1 MTILHRYP
9 RAFWVLLAGFF
20 VNRVSAAL
28 IWPFLTL
35 FIRQSTGAP
44 LRSVT
49 LLISLQAV
57 SGLVVTS
64 FVGVLMDRFG
74 RKPPMIISLL
84 LGSAVLLAMTTAD
97 SLAEWA
103 VLIAL
108 YGALNP
114 VFFVGTY
121 AMVADLVQS
130 DERTN
135 AYALQ
140 RMVANV
146 AIAVGPALGG
156 FFLAGTTALSYITTA
171 AANVLLAGAGALWII
186 ETLPKHKRGQSYERT
201 IGGYGKMLRDRRFMR
216 FIATFVLIEIAVALT
231 FVLLPVYTTEQFAI
245 PEGQYGLLL
254 TVNAGM
260 VVFLQFGMT
269 WFTAR
274 FRPLLVLAV
283 GACFYA
289 AGLTIFGLAS
299 QFPHFVVGMVILTT
313 GELMA
318 APTATGLAANMAP
331 PAMRARYMGALSLCF
346 TIGAGIGP
354 VVGGILS
361 DSLAPAAIWHGGAA
375 TALAAAAGFALLARA
390 YERRDLALSASG
402 EQAAARNASAQ
413 GEATGANPVRDAAQ
427 IAP

>member
-1 MTILHRYP
+1 MGLLNRYP

-20 VNRVSAAL
+20 INRVSAAL

-35 FIRQSTGAP
+35 FIRQSTDAP
-44 LRSVT
+44 LSSVT

-57 SGLVVTS
+57 AGLVATS
-64 FVGVLMDRFG
+64 VIGVLMDRFG

-97 SLAEWA
+97 SLPEWA

-121 AMVADLVQS
+121 AMVADLVEPE
-130 DERTN
+130 ERTK

-140 RMVANV
+140 RMIANV
-146 AIAVGPALGG
+146 AIAVGPALSGY
-156 FFLAGTTALSYITTA
+156 FLAGTPALTYITTA
-171 AANVLLAGAGALWII
+171 AANVLLAGIGTLWII
-186 ETLPKHKRGQSYERT
+186 ETLPKHKRGQAEEAS
-201 IGGYGKMLRDRRFMR
+201 IGGYGELLRDRRFMS

-231 FVLLPVYTTEQFAI
+231 FVLLPVYTNEQFAI
-245 PEGQYGLLL
+245 PEGQYALLL

-260 VVFLQFGMT
+260 VIVLQFGMT
-269 WFTAR
+269 RLTTG
-274 FRPLLVLAV
+274 FRPLLVMAV

-289 AGLTIFGLAS
+289 VGLTIFGLAN
-299 QFPHFVVGMVILTT
+299 QFPHFVLGMVVLTT
-313 GELMA
+313 GELMV

-331 PAMRARYMGALSLCF
+331 PAMRARYMGALSVCF

-361 DSLAPAAIWHGGAA
+361 DALTPAAIWYGGAGA
-375 TALAAAAGFALLARA
+375 ALLAVGGFLLLARA
-390 YERRDLALSASG
+390 YERRGLTLTTSSDQSA
-402 EQAAARNASAQ
+402 A
-413 GEATGANPVRDAAQ
+413 
-427 IAP
+427 